1 MTIWRY
7 FHTPNTSESRKMSPA
22 ASSVTAVS
30 VLKTYPD
37 AIIMVIL
44 PWGLGRHG
52 FGPHGVAT
60 RRAEDPRARPQ

>member
-1 MTIWRY
+1 
-7 FHTPNTSESRKMSPA
+7 MSPA

-60 RRAEDPRARPQ
+60 RRAEDPRALPQ